1 METTILYI
9 PAKIY
14 SEILS
19 YVNGCDIEISGMGQL
34 KPHKGGYIVT
44 RVHLP
49 KQTCTGVTTEM
60 NDMSLGKIEYECE
73 AGKYADDGD
82 LLWWWHSHVD
92 MQTFW
97 SGVDMST
104 IDSFGREGARIVA
117 TVFNTKRE
125 MRTAY
130 RQGPSRDGL
139 YPSCFMDDLK
149 TVIVPDQDQLDMIAQ
164 CVSEPVYKTP
174 TCTLKTPTFWTKT
187 GKEQVKTGDIPSSE
201 SYNNDICV
209 LVAETMNMKE
219 SDVEDY
225 LIDFE
230 YEHGIEIDDRV
241 EAEDLMIYI
250 KQELLEESQLQED
263 IRWMN

>member
-164 CVSEPVYKTP
+164 CVSEPVYKTQV
-174 TCTLKTPTFWTKT
+174 CTPKTPSLW
-187 GKEQVKTGDIPSSE
+187 EQTSKRAATTDLEVYT
-201 SYNNDICV
+201 NDMCT
-209 LVAETMNMKE
+209 LVAETMNMKK

-225 LIDFE
+225 LIE
-230 YEHGIEIDDRV
+230 YEYEYDIELDDKV

-250 KQELLEESQLQED
+250 KQKELGHSQLQED